1 MRFLDTNIL
10 LRYFTKD
17 DEKKARDVL
26 RLLKKV
32 ERAEEKVLTS
42 PLVIFETIFT
52 LETYYKVKRKE
63 IKNLLSPILNLRGL
77 KLDFKDV
84 FESALKLYSEKRIS
98 FADAFNFCFMQ
109 KNGVKEI
116 YSFDKEF
123 NKLKEIRRV
132 TP

>member
-17 DEKKARDVL
+17 DEKKANDVL

-32 ERAEEKVLTS
+32 EKAEEKVLTS

-63 IKNLLSPILNLRGL
+63 IKSLLSSSSI
-77 KLDFKDV
+77 
-84 FESALKLYSEKRIS
+84 
-98 FADAFNFCFMQ
+98 FA
-109 KNGVKEI
+109 V
-116 YSFDKEF
+116 
-123 NKLKEIRRV
+123 
-132 TP
+132 

>member
-17 DEKKARDVL
+17 DEKKANDVL

-32 ERAEEKVLTS
+32 EKAEEKVLTS

-63 IKNLLSPILNLRGL
+63 IKSLLSSVLNLRGL

-84 FESALKLYSEKRIS
+84 FELALELYSEKGIS
-98 FADAFNFCFMQ
+98 FADAFNFFFMK
-109 KNGVKEI
+109 KNGIKEI
-116 YSFDKEF
+116 YSFDEEF
-123 NKLKEIRRV
+123 DKLKEIKRV
-132 TP
+132 IP